1 MMAKVRALQELR
13 EEIRNLDE
21 KFESIPDE
29 NLTVVQKANDVI
41 FSVDFYKGLWEN
53 LNRARLMRNKRNS

>member
-13 EEIRNLDE
+13 KEIRNLDD

-41 FSVDFYKGLWEN
+41 FSVDFYKGL
-53 LNRARLMRNKRNS
+53 